1 MQNTRTNRE
10 LDLLVQEIKE
20 GLTFKSR
27 LKALPDNPIWT
38 VGDIYSPAMYL
49 NDDRSSLILV
59 EFGQYGKPTIS
70 TVVVDHR
77 VIEILFYA
85 ICPEELL
92 IKNGKYRMD
101 RQMAN
106 VVSGLYDA
114 QIFVERIVSDFYNE
128 KRIGTFHSIKGLE
141 YPKEIT
147 YKKRNGL
154 YHKLVGEAAIKSFIH
169 YFLPKYLTSHRPLTD
184 SLIIEGGDSYISK
197 KVCEIQEIRQMISK
211 IENDTNYRASEL
223 LLIDDSLSLASDVF
237 YPEKIGFKR
246 LSDVQKSILLRYMV
260 GE

>member
-1 MQNTRTNRE
+1 MKNTRTNRE

-49 NDDRSSLILV
+49 NNDRSSLILV

-70 TVVVDHR
+70 SVVVDHR

-92 IKNGKYRMD
+92 IKNGKYRMAS
-101 RQMAN
+101 QMAN

-147 YKKRNGL
+147 YKKCNGF

-169 YFLPKYLTSHRPLTD
+169 YFLPKYLTSQRLLIN
-184 SLIIEGGDSYISK
+184 LIIEGGDSYISK
-197 KVCEIQEIRQMISK
+197 KVCEIQKIRQMISK
-211 IENDTNYRASEL
+211 IENDTNHRSSEL
-223 LLIDDSLSLASDVF
+223 LLVDDSLSLASEVF
-237 YPEKIGFKR
+237 YPETIGFKR
-246 LSDVQKSILLRYMV
+246 LSDVQKSILLSYMV

>member
-1 MQNTRTNRE
+1 MKNTRTNRE

-27 LKALPDNPIWT
+27 LKALPYDPIWT
-38 VGDIYSPAMYL
+38 VSDIYSPAMYL
-49 NDDRSSLILV
+49 NNNRSSLILV

-101 RQMAN
+101 SQMAN
-106 VVSGLYDA
+106 VVSRLYDA
-114 QIFVERIVSDFYNE
+114 QIFVERIVSDFYSE
-128 KRIGTFHSIKGLE
+128 RRIGTFHSIKGLE

-147 YKKRNGL
+147 YKTRNGL

-169 YFLPKYLTSHRPLTD
+169 YFLPKYLTSQIPLTN
-184 SLIIEGGDSYISK
+184 LVIEGGDSYISK
-197 KVCEIQEIRQMISK
+197 KVCEIQEIRKMISK
-211 IENDTNYRASEL
+211 IENDTNHRTSEL
-223 LLIDDSLSLASDVF
+223 LLIDDSLSLASEVF
-237 YPEKIGFKR
+237 YPETIGFKR
-246 LSDVQKSILLRYMV
+246 LSDVQKSILLSYMV

>member
-1 MQNTRTNRE
+1 MKNTRTNRE
-10 LDLLVQEIKE
+10 LNLLVQEIKE

-27 LKALPDNPIWT
+27 LKALPYDPIWT
-38 VGDIYSPAMYL
+38 VSDIYSPAMYL
-49 NDDRSSLILV
+49 NNNRSSLILV

-101 RQMAN
+101 SQMAN
-106 VVSGLYDA
+106 VVSRLYDA
-114 QIFVERIVSDFYNE
+114 QIFVERIVSDFYSE
-128 KRIGTFHSIKGLE
+128 RRIGTFHSIKGLE

-147 YKKRNGL
+147 YKTRNGL

-169 YFLPKYLTSHRPLTD
+169 YFLPKYLTSQIPLTN
-184 SLIIEGGDSYISK
+184 LVIEGGDSYISK
-197 KVCEIQEIRQMISK
+197 KVCEIQKIRKMISK
-211 IENDTNYRASEL
+211 IENDTNYRTSEL

-237 YPEKIGFKR
+237 YPETIGFKR
-246 LSDVQKSILLRYMV
+246 LSDVQKSILLSHMV

>member
-1 MQNTRTNRE
+1 MKNTRTNRE

-38 VGDIYSPAMYL
+38 LGDAYRPAIYF
-49 NDDRSSLILV
+49 NNDRSSLILV
-59 EFGQYGKPTIS
+59 EFGQYEKPTIS

-92 IKNGKYRMD
+92 INNGKYRMD
-101 RQMAN
+101 GQMAN

-154 YHKLVGEAAIKSFIH
+154 YHKLIGEAAIKSFIH
-169 YFLPKYLTSHRPLTD
+169 YFLPKYLTSQRLLTN
-184 SLIIEGGDSYISK
+184 LIIEGGDSYISK

-211 IENDTNYRASEL
+211 IENDTNYRTSEL
-223 LLIDDSLSLASDVF
+223 LLVDDNLFLESEIF
-237 YPEKIGFKR
+237 YPETIGFKR
-246 LSDVQKSILLRYMV
+246 LSDVQKSILLSHMV
-260 GE
+260 GEL

>member
-1 MQNTRTNRE
+1 MKNTRTNRE

-27 LKALPDNPIWT
+27 LKAFPDNPIWT
-38 VGDIYSPAMYL
+38 LGDVYRPAMYL
-49 NDDRSSLILV
+49 NNDRSSLILV
-59 EFGQYGKPTIS
+59 EFGQYEKPTIS
-70 TVVVDHR
+70 SVVVDHR

-92 IKNGKYRMD
+92 INNGKYRMD
-101 RQMAN
+101 GQMAN

-169 YFLPKYLTSHRPLTD
+169 YFLPKYLTSQKLLTN
-184 SLIIEGGDSYISK
+184 LIIESGDSYISK
-197 KVCEIQEIRQMISK
+197 KICEIQDIRHIISK
-211 IENDTNYRASEL
+211 IENDTNYRTSEL
-223 LLIDDSLSLASDVF
+223 LLVDDSLSLASEIF
-237 YPEKIGFKR
+237 YPETIGFKR
-246 LSDVQKSILLRYMV
+246 LSDVQKSILLSHMV

>member
-1 MQNTRTNRE
+1 MKNTRTNRE

-49 NDDRSSLILV
+49 NNDRSSLIFV

-70 TVVVDHR
+70 SVVVDHR

-101 RQMAN
+101 SQMAN

-169 YFLPKYLTSHRPLTD
+169 YFLPKYLTSQIPLTN
-184 SLIIEGGDSYISK
+184 LVIEGGDSYISK
-197 KVCEIQEIRQMISK
+197 KVCEIQEIRQMIYK
-211 IENDTNYRASEL
+211 IENDTNYRSSEL
-223 LLIDDSLSLASDVF
+223 LLVDDSLSLASEVF
-237 YPEKIGFKR
+237 YPETIGFKR
-246 LSDVQKSILLRYMV
+246 LSDVQKSILLSYMV

>member
-1 MQNTRTNRE
+1 MKNTWTNRE

-49 NDDRSSLILV
+49 NNDRSSLILV

-77 VIEILFYA
+77 VIEILLYA

-101 RQMAN
+101 SQMAN

-169 YFLPKYLTSHRPLTD
+169 YFLPKYLTSQRLLTN
-184 SLIIEGGDSYISK
+184 LIIEGGDSYISK

-211 IENDTNYRASEL
+211 IENDTNYRTSEL
-223 LLIDDSLSLASDVF
+223 LLVDDYLSLASEVF
-237 YPEKIGFKR
+237 YPKTIGFKR
-246 LSDVQKSILLRYMV
+246 MSDVQKSILLSYMV

>member
-1 MQNTRTNRE
+1 MKNTRTNRE

-49 NDDRSSLILV
+49 NNERSSLILV
-59 EFGQYGKPTIS
+59 EFGQYGKPTTS
-70 TVVVDHR
+70 SVVVDHR

-101 RQMAN
+101 SQMAN

-128 KRIGTFHSIKGLE
+128 RRIGTFHSIKGLE

-169 YFLPKYLTSHRPLTD
+169 YFLPKYLTSQIPLTN
-184 SLIIEGGDSYISK
+184 LVMEGGDSYISK
-197 KVCEIQEIRQMISK
+197 KVCEIQKIRQMISK
-211 IENDTNYRASEL
+211 IENDTNYRTSEL
-223 LLIDDSLSLASDVF
+223 LLVDDSLFLGSEIF
-237 YPEKIGFKR
+237 YPETIGFKQ
-246 LSDVQKSILLRYMV
+246 LSDVQKSILLSYMV

>member
-1 MQNTRTNRE
+1 MKNTRTNRE

-27 LKALPDNPIWT
+27 LKALPDNPIWP

-49 NDDRSSLILV
+49 NNDRSSLIFV
-59 EFGQYGKPTIS
+59 EFDLYGKPTIS
-70 TVVVDHR
+70 SVVVDHR

-114 QIFVERIVSDFYNE
+114 RIFVERIVSDFYNE
-128 KRIGTFHSIKGLE
+128 RRIGTFHSIKGLE

-147 YKKRNGL
+147 YKKCNGL

-169 YFLPKYLTSHRPLTD
+169 YFLPKYLTSQRLLTN
-184 SLIIEGGDSYISK
+184 LIIEGGDSYVSK

-211 IENDTNYRASEL
+211 IENDTNYRTSEL

-246 LSDVQKSILLRYMV
+246 LSEVQKSILLRYMV

>member
-1 MQNTRTNRE
+1 MKNTRTNRE

-49 NDDRSSLILV
+49 NNERSSLILV
-59 EFGQYGKPTIS
+59 EFGQYGKPTTS
-70 TVVVDHR
+70 AVVVDHR
-77 VIEILFYA
+77 VIEILLYA

-101 RQMAN
+101 SQMAN
-106 VVSGLYDA
+106 VVSRLYDA

-128 KRIGTFHSIKGLE
+128 RRIGTFHSIKGLE

-169 YFLPKYLTSHRPLTD
+169 YFLPKYLTSQRPLTD
-184 SLIIEGGDSYISK
+184 NLIIEGGDSYISK
-197 KVCEIQEIRQMISK
+197 KVCEIKKIRQMISK
-211 IENDTNYRASEL
+211 IENDTNHRSSEL
-223 LLIDDSLSLASDVF
+223 LLVDDSLSLASEVF
-237 YPEKIGFKR
+237 YPETIGFKR
-246 LSDVQKSILLRYMV
+246 LSDVQKSILLSHMV

>member
-27 LKALPDNPIWT
+27 LKAFPDNPIWT

-49 NDDRSSLILV
+49 NNDRSSLILV

-70 TVVVDHR
+70 AVAVDHR
-77 VIEILFYA
+77 VIEMMLYA

-114 QIFVERIVSDFYNE
+114 QIFVEKIVSDFYNE

-169 YFLPKYLTSHRPLTD
+169 YFLPKYLTNQRLLAELMVMD
-184 SLIIEGGDSYISK
+184 GGDSYIAK

-211 IENDTNYRASEL
+211 IENDTNYRIIEIGLVDDNLFIGSE
-223 LLIDDSLSLASDVF
+223 IF
-237 YPEKIGFKR
+237 YPETIGFKQ
-246 LSDVQKSILLRYMV
+246 LSDVQKSILLSHMV

>member
-1 MQNTRTNRE
+1 MKNTRTNRE

-27 LKALPDNPIWT
+27 LKAFPDNHIWT
-38 VGDIYSPAMYL
+38 VGDTYSPAMYL
-49 NDDRSSLILV
+49 NNERSSLILV

-101 RQMAN
+101 SQMAN

-169 YFLPKYLTSHRPLTD
+169 YFLPKYLTSQIPLTN
-184 SLIIEGGDSYISK
+184 LVIEGGDSYISK
-197 KVCEIQEIRQMISK
+197 KVCEIQKIRQMISK
-211 IENDTNYRASEL
+211 IENDTNHRSSEL
-223 LLIDDSLSLASDVF
+223 LLVDDYLYLASEVF
-237 YPEKIGFKR
+237 YPETIGFKR
-246 LSDVQKSILLRYMV
+246 LSDVQKSILLSHMV

>member
-1 MQNTRTNRE
+1 MKNTRTNRE

-27 LKALPDNPIWT
+27 LKAFPDNPIWT
-38 VGDIYSPAMYL
+38 VGDIYSPAMYFN
-49 NDDRSSLILV
+49 NDRGSLILV

-77 VIEILFYA
+77 VIEILLYA

-128 KRIGTFHSIKGLE
+128 RRIGTFHSIKGLE

-147 YKKRNGL
+147 YKKCNGL

-169 YFLPKYLTSHRPLTD
+169 YFLPKYLTSQIPLTN
-184 SLIIEGGDSYISK
+184 LVIEGGDSYISK
-197 KVCEIQEIRQMISK
+197 KVCEIQKIRQMIYK
-211 IENDTNYRASEL
+211 IENDTNYRTSEL
-223 LLIDDSLSLASDVF
+223 SLVDDSLSLASDVF

-246 LSDVQKSILLRYMV
+246 LSDVQKSILLSYMV

>member
-27 LKALPDNPIWT
+27 LKAIPDNPIWT

-49 NDDRSSLILV
+49 NNDRSSLILV

-77 VIEILFYA
+77 VIEILLYA

-128 KRIGTFHSIKGLE
+128 RRIGTFHSIKGLE

-169 YFLPKYLTSHRPLTD
+169 YFLPKYLTSQRPLTD
-184 SLIIEGGDSYISK
+184 SLVIEGGDSYISK

-211 IENDTNYRASEL
+211 IENDTNYRDSEL

-246 LSDVQKSILLRYMV
+246 LSDVQKSILLSYMV

>member
-1 MQNTRTNRE
+1 MKNTRTNRE

-49 NDDRSSLILV
+49 NNERSSLILV

-70 TVVVDHR
+70 SVVVDHR

-101 RQMAN
+101 SQMAN

-169 YFLPKYLTSHRPLTD
+169 YFLPKYLTSQRPLTD
-184 SLIIEGGDSYISK
+184 SLVIEGGDSYISK
-197 KVCEIQEIRQMISK
+197 KVCEIQKIRQMISK
-211 IENDTNYRASEL
+211 IENDTNHRSSEL
-223 LLIDDSLSLASDVF
+223 LLVDDYLYLASEVF
-237 YPEKIGFKR
+237 YPETIGFKR
-246 LSDVQKSILLRYMV
+246 LSDVQKSILLSHMV
-260 GE
+260 G

>member
-1 MQNTRTNRE
+1 MKNTRTNRE

-38 VGDIYSPAMYL
+38 VGDIYSPAMYF
-49 NDDRSSLILV
+49 NNYRGSLILV

-101 RQMAN
+101 SQMAN

-114 QIFVERIVSDFYNE
+114 QIFVER
-128 KRIGTFHSIKGLE
+128 KIGTFHSIKGLE

-169 YFLPKYLTSHRPLTD
+169 YFLPKYLTSQIPLTN
-184 SLIIEGGDSYISK
+184 LVIEGGDSYISK
-197 KVCEIQEIRQMISK
+197 KVCEIQEIRKMISK

-223 LLIDDSLSLASDVF
+223 LLVGDLLSLASDVF

-246 LSDVQKSILLRYMV
+246 LSDVQKSILLSYMV

>member
-27 LKALPDNPIWT
+27 LKAFPDNPIWT

-49 NDDRSSLILV
+49 NNDRSSLILV

-70 TVVVDHR
+70 SVVVDHR

-128 KRIGTFHSIKGLE
+128 RRIGTFHSIKGLE

-169 YFLPKYLTSHRPLTD
+169 YFLPKYLTSQRPLTD
-184 SLIIEGGDSYISK
+184 SLVIEGGDSYISK

-211 IENDTNYRASEL
+211 IENDTNYRTSEIRL
-223 LLIDDSLSLASDVF
+223 VDDNLFLESEVF
-237 YPEKIGFKR
+237 YPETIGCKR
-246 LSDVQKSILLRYMV
+246 LSDVQKSILLSHMV

>member
-1 MQNTRTNRE
+1 MKNTRTNRE

-27 LKALPDNPIWT
+27 LKALPYNPIWM

-49 NDDRSSLILV
+49 NNDRSSLILV

-70 TVVVDHR
+70 SVVVDHR

-101 RQMAN
+101 SQMAN

-114 QIFVERIVSDFYNE
+114 QIFVERIVSEFYNE
-128 KRIGTFHSIKGLE
+128 RRIGTFHSIKGLE

-147 YKKRNGL
+147 YKRCNGL

-169 YFLPKYLTSHRPLTD
+169 YFLPKYLTSQRPLTD
-184 SLIIEGGDSYISK
+184 LIIEGGDSYISK

-211 IENDTNYRASEL
+211 IENDTNYRTSEL

-246 LSDVQKSILLRYMV
+246 LSDVQKSILLSHIV

>member
-1 MQNTRTNRE
+1 MKNTRTNRE

-27 LKALPDNPIWT
+27 LKALPDNPIWPA
-38 VGDIYSPAMYL
+38 GDIYSPAMYL
-49 NDDRSSLILV
+49 NNDRSSLIFV
-59 EFGQYGKPTIS
+59 EFDLYGKPTIS
-70 TVVVDHR
+70 SVVVDHR

-92 IKNGKYRMD
+92 IKNGIYRMD

-106 VVSGLYDA
+106 VLSGLYDA
-114 QIFVERIVSDFYNE
+114 RIFVERIVSDFYNE
-128 KRIGTFHSIKGLE
+128 RRIGTFHSIKGLE

-147 YKKRNGL
+147 YKKCNGL
-154 YHKLVGEAAIKSFIH
+154 YHKLVGEAAMKSFIH
-169 YFLPKYLTSHRPLTD
+169 YFLPKYLTSQRPLTN
-184 SLIIEGGDSYISK
+184 LIIEGGDSYVSK

-211 IENDTNYRASEL
+211 IENDTNYRTSEL

-246 LSDVQKSILLRYMV
+246 LSEVQKSILLRYMV

>member
-1 MQNTRTNRE
+1 MKNTWTNRE

-27 LKALPDNPIWT
+27 LKALPDNPICT

-49 NDDRSSLILV
+49 NNDRSSLILV

-77 VIEILFYA
+77 VIEILLYA

-92 IKNGKYRMD
+92 IKNWKYRMD

-169 YFLPKYLTSHRPLTD
+169 YFLPKYLTSQIPLTN
-184 SLIIEGGDSYISK
+184 LVIEGGDSYISK
-197 KVCEIQEIRQMISK
+197 KVCEIQKIRQMISK
-211 IENDTNYRASEL
+211 IENDTNYRTSEL
-223 LLIDDSLSLASDVF
+223 LLVDDSLSLASEVF
-237 YPEKIGFKR
+237 YPKTIGFKR
-246 LSDVQKSILLRYMV
+246 MSDVQKSILLSHMV

>member
-1 MQNTRTNRE
+1 MKNTRTNRE

-27 LKALPDNPIWT
+27 LKALPYDPIWT
-38 VGDIYSPAMYL
+38 VSDIYSPAMYL
-49 NDDRSSLILV
+49 NNNRSSLILV

-101 RQMAN
+101 SQMAN

-114 QIFVERIVSDFYNE
+114 QIFVERIVSDFYSE
-128 KRIGTFHSIKGLE
+128 RRIGTFHSIKGLE

-147 YKKRNGL
+147 YKKCNGL

-169 YFLPKYLTSHRPLTD
+169 YFLPKYLTSQIPLTN
-184 SLIIEGGDSYISK
+184 LVIEGGDSYISK
-197 KVCEIQEIRQMISK
+197 KVCEIQKIRKMISK
-211 IENDTNYRASEL
+211 IENDTNYRTSEL
-223 LLIDDSLSLASDVF
+223 LLIDDSLSLASEVF
-237 YPEKIGFKR
+237 YPETIGFKR
-246 LSDVQKSILLRYMV
+246 LSDVQKSILLSYMV

>member
-1 MQNTRTNRE
+1 MKNTRTNRE

-49 NDDRSSLILV
+49 NNYRSSLILV

-77 VIEILFYA
+77 VIEILLYA

-128 KRIGTFHSIKGLE
+128 RRIGTLHSIKGLE

-147 YKKRNGL
+147 YKKCNGL

-169 YFLPKYLTSHRPLTD
+169 YFLPKYLTSQIPLTN
-184 SLIIEGGDSYISK
+184 LIIEGGDSYISK
-197 KVCEIQEIRQMISK
+197 KVCEIQEIRQMIYK
-211 IENDTNYRASEL
+211 IENDTNYRDSEL

-237 YPEKIGFKR
+237 YPETIGFKR
-246 LSDVQKSILLRYMV
+246 LSDVQKSILLSYMV

>member
-1 MQNTRTNRE
+1 M
-10 LDLLVQEIKE
+10 
-20 GLTFKSR
+20 
-27 LKALPDNPIWT
+27 
-38 VGDIYSPAMYL
+38 
-49 NDDRSSLILV
+49 V
-59 EFGQYGKPTIS
+59 EFGQYGKSTIS
-70 TVVVDHR
+70 SVVVDHR

-101 RQMAN
+101 SQMAN

-169 YFLPKYLTSHRPLTD
+169 YFLPKYLTSQIPLTN
-184 SLIIEGGDSYISK
+184 LVIEGGDSYISK
-197 KVCEIQEIRQMISK
+197 KVCEIQKIRQMISK
-211 IENDTNYRASEL
+211 IENDTNHRSSEL
-223 LLIDDSLSLASDVF
+223 LLVDDYLYLASEVF
-237 YPEKIGFKR
+237 YPETIGFKR
-246 LSDVQKSILLRYMV
+246 LSDVQKSILLSYMV

>member
-1 MQNTRTNRE
+1 MKNTRTNRE

-38 VGDIYSPAMYL
+38 VSDIYSPAMYL
-49 NDDRSSLILV
+49 NNDRSSLIFV
-59 EFGQYGKPTIS
+59 EFDLYGKPTIS
-70 TVVVDHR
+70 SVVVDHR

-101 RQMAN
+101 SQMAN
-106 VVSGLYDA
+106 VVSRLYDA
-114 QIFVERIVSDFYNE
+114 QLFVERIVSDFYSE
-128 KRIGTFHSIKGLE
+128 RRIGTFHSIKGLE

-147 YKKRNGL
+147 YKTRNGL

-169 YFLPKYLTSHRPLTD
+169 YFLPKYLTSQIPLTN
-184 SLIIEGGDSYISK
+184 LVIEGGDSYVSK

-211 IENDTNYRASEL
+211 IENDTNYRTSEL
-223 LLIDDSLSLASDVF
+223 LLIDDSLSLASEVF
-237 YPEKIGFKR
+237 YPETIGFKR
-246 LSDVQKSILLRYMV
+246 LSDVQKSILLSYMV

>member
-1 MQNTRTNRE
+1 MKNTRTNRE
-10 LDLLVQEIKE
+10 FDLLVQEIKE

-38 VGDIYSPAMYL
+38 LGDVYRPAMYL
-49 NDDRSSLILV
+49 NNDRSSLILV
-59 EFGQYGKPTIS
+59 EFGQYEKPTIS

-77 VIEILFYA
+77 VIEILLYA

-101 RQMAN
+101 SQMAN

-147 YKKRNGL
+147 YKKCNGL

-169 YFLPKYLTSHRPLTD
+169 YFLPKYLTSQIPLTN
-184 SLIIEGGDSYISK
+184 LVIEGGDSYISK
-197 KVCEIQEIRQMISK
+197 KVCEIQKIRQMISK
-211 IENDTNYRASEL
+211 IENDTNHRSSEL
-223 LLIDDSLSLASDVF
+223 LLVDDSLSLASEVF
-237 YPEKIGFKR
+237 YPETIGFKR
-246 LSDVQKSILLRYMV
+246 LSDVQKSILLSYMV

>member
-1 MQNTRTNRE
+1 MKNTRTNRE

-27 LKALPDNPIWT
+27 LKALPYDPIWT
-38 VGDIYSPAMYL
+38 VSDIYSPAMYL
-49 NDDRSSLILV
+49 NNDRSSLILV

-77 VIEILFYA
+77 VIEILLYA

-169 YFLPKYLTSHRPLTD
+169 YFLPKYLTSQIPLTN
-184 SLIIEGGDSYISK
+184 LVIEGGESYISK
-197 KVCEIQEIRQMISK
+197 KVCEIQKIRKMISK
-211 IENDTNYRASEL
+211 IENDTNYRTSEL

-237 YPEKIGFKR
+237 YPETIGFKR
-246 LSDVQKSILLRYMV
+246 LSDVQKSILLSYMV

>member
-1 MQNTRTNRE
+1 MKNTRTNRE

-27 LKALPDNPIWT
+27 LKALPYDPIWT
-38 VGDIYSPAMYL
+38 VSDIYSPAMYF
-49 NDDRSSLILV
+49 NNDRSSLILV

-101 RQMAN
+101 SQMAN

-128 KRIGTFHSIKGLE
+128 RRIGTFHSIKGLE

-169 YFLPKYLTSHRPLTD
+169 YFLPKYLTSQIPLTN
-184 SLIIEGGDSYISK
+184 LVIEGGDSYISK
-197 KVCEIQEIRQMISK
+197 KVCEIQEIRKMISK
-211 IENDTNYRASEL
+211 IENDTNYRTSEL
-223 LLIDDSLSLASDVF
+223 LLVDDSLSLASDVF
-237 YPEKIGFKR
+237 YPETIGFKR
-246 LSDVQKSILLRYMV
+246 LSDVQKSILLSYMV

>member
-1 MQNTRTNRE
+1 MKNTRTNRE

-27 LKALPDNPIWT
+27 LKAFPDNPIWT
-38 VGDIYSPAMYL
+38 VGDIYSPAMYF
-49 NDDRSSLILV
+49 NNNRSSLIWV
-59 EFGQYGKPTIS
+59 EFDQYGKPTTS
-70 TVVVDHR
+70 AVVVDHR

-169 YFLPKYLTSHRPLTD
+169 YFLPKYLTSQRPLIN
-184 SLIIEGGDSYISK
+184 LIIEGGDSYISK
-197 KVCEIQEIRQMISK
+197 KVCEIQKIRQMISK
-211 IENDTNYRASEL
+211 IENDTNYRSSEL
-223 LLIDDSLSLASDVF
+223 LLVDDYLYLASEVF
-237 YPEKIGFKR
+237 YPETIGFKR
-246 LSDVQKSILLRYMV
+246 LSDVQKSILLSYMV

>member
-1 MQNTRTNRE
+1 MKNTRTNRE

-49 NDDRSSLILV
+49 NNDRSSLILV

-101 RQMAN
+101 RQTAN

-114 QIFVERIVSDFYNE
+114 QIFVERIVSDFYSE
-128 KRIGTFHSIKGLE
+128 RRIGTFHSIKGLE

-169 YFLPKYLTSHRPLTD
+169 YFLPKYLTSQIPLTN
-184 SLIIEGGDSYISK
+184 LVIEGGDSYISK
-197 KVCEIQEIRQMISK
+197 KVCEIQEIRKMISK
-211 IENDTNYRASEL
+211 IENDTNHRSSEL
-223 LLIDDSLSLASDVF
+223 LLIDDSLSLASEVF
-237 YPEKIGFKR
+237 YPETIGFKQ
-246 LSDVQKSILLRYMV
+246 LSDVQKSILLSHMV